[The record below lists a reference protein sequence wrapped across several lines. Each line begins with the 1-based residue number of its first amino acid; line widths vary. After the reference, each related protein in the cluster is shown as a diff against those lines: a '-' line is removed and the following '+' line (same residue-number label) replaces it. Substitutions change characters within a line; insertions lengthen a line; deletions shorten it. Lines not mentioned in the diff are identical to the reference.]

1 MTGRREVAL
10 LFGALGA
17 FYLSIS
23 MLLPTLPLYVVDLGG
38 SPVQVGLVAGGFSIG
53 VLLAR
58 PFVGRAVDTRGRRPL
73 LIAGS
78 LTAAAMAPLYAVPV
92 IAALVV
98 VRLIHG
104 AGLSAFTSA
113 STALGADYAPPGRRT
128 EILGWLSTAGIVAF
142 AVGPFIGLEIARRL
156 GWPTLFGAIC
166 VCALASAACGAYLPR
181 PARRDRD
188 ASTGGFRAVVMRR
201 AVLAPTIV
209 NLLVVTAH
217 GAAFT
222 FVPIL
227 LEQRLTFNFG
237 VFFLVYAL
245 ASLAV
250 RLFAGRLSRTV
261 GDGPMVWGGLALYAA
276 GLAWLPFVDD
286 VTHMIVSAV
295 LLGVGFGTY
304 QPAIFGL
311 VANASTEATR
321 GMVFS
326 ILLGGF
332 DLGMSVGGLLGGPL
346 AQAMGIPA
354 LLGVMAAVPVAAAAI
369 FVIALG
375 WRPTPEAECE
385 SALAGVA

>member
-1 MTGRREVAL
+1 MTGRRDVAL

-23 MLLPTLPLYVVDLGG
+23 MLVPTLPLYVVEIGG

-73 LIAGS
+73 LVAGS
-78 LTAAAMAPLYAVPV
+78 LTAAVMAPLYAVPV
-92 IAALVV
+92 IASLVL
-98 VRLIHG
+98 VRLVHG
-104 AGLSAFTSA
+104 AGLSAFT
-113 STALGADYAPPGRRT
+113 TATTTLGADYAPPGRRT

-142 AVGPFIGLEIARRL
+142 AVGPVVGLEIARRF
-156 GWPTLFGAIC
+156 GWPALYAAVG
-166 VCALASAACGAYLPR
+166 VCALASAVCGGFLPR
-181 PARRDRD
+181 PVRRPRD
-188 ASTGGFRAVVMRR
+188 GGGVGFRAAVVRR
-201 AVLAPTIV
+201 AVLTPTIV

-227 LEQRLTFNFG
+227 LQERLSFNFG
-237 VFFLVYAL
+237 VFFLVYAV

-250 RLFAGRLSRTV
+250 RVFAGRLSRTV

-276 GLAWLPFVDD
+276 GLACLPLVNEAR
-286 VTHMIVSAV
+286 MMSLSAV

-304 QPAIFGL
+304 QPALFGL
-311 VANASTEATR
+311 VANASTDATR

-326 ILLGGF
+326 VLLGGF

-346 AQAMGIPA
+346 AQGLGIPA
-354 LLGVMAAVPVAAAAI
+354 LLAVMAAVPVAAAAI
-369 FVIALG
+369 FIVVLG

-385 SALAGVA
+385 SALAEVA